1 MNDLAS
7 GSFYRKE
14 EMATYYVC
22 YWESPTL
29 PLSTEV
35 THEKAMQSKHKSRCT
50 HKLCF
55 VVLILSCI
63 PDIQTHLDLIV
74 STVPST
80 DDVYWEKK
88 GNGAPKMHVDSSYNF
103 LGAH

>member
-1 MNDLAS
+1 MNDLPS
-7 GSFYRKE
+7 GSLYRKE
-14 EMATYYVC
+14 EMATYYVR

-35 THEKAMQSKHKSRCT
+35 TKKKVMQGKYKSRCT
-50 HKLCF
+50 HKIMF
-55 VVLILSCI
+55 VLLILSCI
-63 PDIQTHLDLIV
+63 PDKQIPLNLIV

-88 GNGAPKMHVDSSYNF
+88 GNGALKMHLDSSYNF